1 MIDLAIKNLLAIKL
15 FIESNT
21 MVNQEI
27 ADNFS
32 GNLNSLEKIYSALE
46 INGKFI
52 DVIEILK

>member
-1 MIDLAIKNLLAIKL
+1 
-15 FIESNT
+15 